1 MIFLCLILLACVPGP
16 CLNRPVP
23 SMGHLPKIS
32 NETIFGSEDYRKE
45 VYHEGSF
52 SYDPKNKE
60 NLTNSFL
67 DPILKILDPEV
78 PVNMTTEVEL
88 HENCRKQEKDGY
100 EWDLEPKTMY
110 AITSAVVAFV
120 LFLTGAVVF
129 AKKNGRSSNQR
140 DGID

>member
-1 MIFLCLILLACVPGP
+1 
-16 CLNRPVP
+16 
-23 SMGHLPKIS
+23 
-32 NETIFGSEDYRKE
+32 
-45 VYHEGSF
+45 
-52 SYDPKNKE
+52 
-60 NLTNSFL
+60 LTNSFL